1 MATRMP
7 KKIHISVPTID
18 VSTVNEI
25 MRGIYSKHPT
35 PVRYLELATMLNIK
49 PTHVSAACVTAYELD
64 LLERTARGIYRLSN
78 DGLKYGQYLELGK
91 KEKYK
96 KILQGKILSSTFWEE
111 VVAFLKANVG
121 RRRKIEDLALHVAQ
135 MLGKS
140 WKAVT
145 QTTYGRYYAGTL
157 EIAGLVEY
165 DRSAGEI
172 TPIMIGEG
180 ITELEEEV
188 VPEAITVAEIQRMP
202 VSLQLSINVDI
213 GDEESF
219 ARLLKLLRT
228 LGYKLEETD

>member
-1 MATRMP
+1 MP
-7 KKIHISVPTID
+7 KKIHVSVPTID

-25 MRGIYSKHPT
+25 IRGIYSKHPT
-35 PVRYLELATMLNIK
+35 PVKYLELATMLNIK
-49 PTHVSAACVTAYELD
+49 PSHVSAACVTAYELG
-64 LLERTARGIYRLSN
+64 LLERAARGIYSLSN

-91 KEKYK
+91 KENYQ
-96 KILQGKILSSTFWEE
+96 KILQRQILSSTFWEE

-121 RRRKIEDLALHVAQ
+121 RKRKIEDLALHVAQ

-145 QTTYGRYYAGTL
+145 QTTYGRYYAGIL
-157 EIAGLVEY
+157 EIARLVEY

-180 ITELEEEV
+180 VAKLEEEV
-188 VPEAITVAEIQRMP
+188 APEAITVPEISRMP

-213 GDEESF
+213 GDEDSF
-219 ARLLKLLRT
+219 KRLLKLLQA